1 MAQLALLLVIIL
13 TIGGFCLI
21 YYLLRYELP
30 RSAEPLPKVLV
41 IDRKVP
47 DSPSIPTPPQGVV
60 IVRRVVVVRHTRPS
74 S

>member
-13 TIGGFCLI
+13 TLGGFGLI

-30 RSAEPLPKVLV
+30 RSAEPPPKVLV

-47 DSPSIPTPPQGVV
+47 ASPSLPTPPHGVV
-60 IVRRVVVVRHTRPS
+60 IVRRVVVVRPTRPS